1 MATAL
6 GTVIDGKYELL
17 KKIGQGGMSVV
28 YLAMD
33 KRLNKQWAVK
43 EISKQG
49 KDKNGAIYVQSLVTE
64 ANLMKRLDHPAVP
77 RIVDII
83 ENSQVIYVVM
93 DYIEGESLDKVL
105 TEFGPQPQD
114 VVIDWAKQLADALNY
129 LHSQNPPIIYRDMK
143 PANIMLK
150 PEGTVKLIDFGTAR
164 EYKGTNLAD
173 TVVLG
178 TPGFAAPEQYGK
190 RETDARTDIYCLG
203 MTMHNLLTGQDPTS
217 ADYEYFPV
225 RHWNPE
231 LHEGIERVIERC
243 VRPDPADRFQSCS
256 ELLYA
261 LENYEQET
269 EAYRRAQKRKVSLFF
284 AAAGLSLAMLVVSLG
299 SYLTAQGI
307 KKSNYEDCIDTP
319 ASMSFAQKVEQYSNA
334 VALNPKRLE
343 AYEKLLDAYEDNGS
357 FDRDESNT
365 LAGLFAQYSGDKNS
379 EEYIELCYRIGFMYF
394 NFYTENGNESFQARV
409 VKSAGYFTEIND
421 LLERNPELEF
431 EKRDVAESYYTIT
444 RFYKE
449 NSSMQLQKAHTQ
461 ENLNDL
467 VAALK
472 TCVSAL
478 DDFDESQDESA
489 QAIKLDQ
496 YAHIAEQINE
506 LRNEFA
512 TVGVSEEHV
521 IDLLD
526 QIETSERTITLA
538 GLAEDREKALADCSA
553 FKENIERAYHE

>member
-17 KKIGQGGMSVV
+17 KQIGQGGMSVV

-43 EISKQG
+43 EIRKRSKVA
-49 KDKNGAIYVQSLVTE
+49 NGDVCIQTLITE

-83 ENSQVIYVVM
+83 ENEQVIYVVM

-105 TEFGPQPQD
+105 TAFGPQPQD

-143 PANIMLK
+143 PANVMLK

-164 EYKGTNLAD
+164 EYKGTNRPD
-173 TVVLG
+173 TVAFG
-178 TPGFAAPEQYGK
+178 TPGYAAPEQYGK

-203 MTMHNLLTGQDPTS
+203 MTMHSLLTGQDPTMPN
-217 ADYEYFPV
+217 YEYFPV

-243 VRPDPADRFQSCS
+243 VRPDPADRFQDCG

-269 EAYRRAQKRKVSLFF
+269 DTYRKTQKRKVHWFF
-284 AAAGLSLAMLVVSLG
+284 AAVGLSLAMVVVSLG
-299 SYLTAQGI
+299 SYLAARAV
-307 KKSNYEDCIDTP
+307 NRNDYEKCVDTP
-319 ASMSFAQKVEQYSNA
+319 ASMSFEQKVEQYSNA
-334 VALNPKRLE
+334 VALNSKRLE

-365 LAGLFAQYSGDKNS
+365 LAGLFAQYSGEKNS

-394 NFYTENGNESFQARV
+394 NFYTENGNTGFQAKV
-409 VKSAGYFTEIND
+409 VKSAGYFAEIHDLLESNPDIVFDQKDIADSYYVITSFYKKNNAMQMEKAHSREELND
-421 LLERNPELEF
+421 LLAAF
-431 EKRDVAESYYTIT
+431 ETCI
-444 RFYKE
+444 
-449 NSSMQLQKAHTQ
+449 
-461 ENLNDL
+461 
-467 VAALK
+467 AALN
-472 TCVSAL
+472 
-478 DDFDESQDESA
+478 DFDESQNESA

-496 YAHIAEQINE
+496 YAHIAEQVNE

-512 TVGVSEEHV
+512 AAKVSEADV
-521 IDLLD
+521 AALLD
-526 QIETSERTITLA
+526 KIEQNERSIALAALSEKK
-538 GLAEDREKALADCSA
+538 EKALADCAA
-553 FKENIERAYHE
+553 FRENLSRAYLE